1 MESGNYCLK
10 YINDIESF
18 GFNRNKKIDLNSLIY
33 KDIMRRR
40 YMESKY
46 GSYNNNNKV
55 LFEKYKSFEKNKLG
69 IETNFKRVIKKKY
82 IIKYD
87 DDEYPQN
94 KTYFREKSQ
103 EKGEEKTHK
112 VVNNLK
118 INKKGKDSFSKLI
131 ESIKIK
137 LEKIKKM
144 EIEKKII
151 LTIIAIVLIVK
162 IIAKLILIIIVIFV
176 VMIKLIL
183 FLFQLLV
190 KIIIM
195 FLIERKTFLI
205 KEI

>member
-82 IIKYD
+82 IIKND

-94 KTYFREKSQ
+94 KTYYIEKSQ
-103 EKGEEKTHK
+103 EKREEKTHIL
-112 VVNNLK
+112 VNNLK
-118 INKKGKDSFSKLI
+118 INKKGKESFSKLI
-131 ESIKIK
+131 ESIKKK
-137 LEKIKKM
+137 LEKNKKNGN
-144 EIEKKII
+144 KK
-151 LTIIAIVLIVK
+151 K
-162 IIAKLILIIIVIFV
+162 
-176 VMIKLIL
+176 
-183 FLFQLLV
+183 
-190 KIIIM
+190 
-195 FLIERKTFLI
+195 
-205 KEI
+205 